1 MEDLTPMMK
10 QYHEVKQRFPG
21 KLVFFR
27 LGDFYEMFYDD
38 AVLASREL
46 EITLTSRNKDKNGA
60 PIPMCGVPHHSVD
73 GYIARLMKKGFKV
86 AICEQVEDSKL
97 SKKLVRREV
106 TRVLTPGTVLEEIL
120 LEPKDNNYLGC
131 LYRTG
136 DGVGLAFM
144 DLSTSDFL
152 ATEFF
157 GDQAWE
163 KSLDELTRFTPK
175 EIVLQ
180 ESSSEEIQTRLSR
193 EWSDR
198 WVSSPLEDWVFNLDY
213 AQRSLLEHFNLPSL
227 DGLGAAGHSLSLCA
241 AGALIHY
248 IRETQLSQLGKVAA
262 LRFFEPSEFMKLDA
276 STVTNLELIKTLDGS
291 RKGSLFDLLDWTQTG
306 MGARLL
312 KSWLLLP
319 ILDLSELNCRQDS
332 VAAFISDVRNLD
344 RFRKKLGEIHDLERL
359 ISRVMAEVSN
369 PREMLA
375 LRDSLTAIPSI
386 RDMLLEYPCRRL
398 SQIRQR
404 LDPLEDVVE
413 LIEKS
418 ISDSPPVSA
427 NEPGIIRAGYSKELD
442 ELRDIRHSGK
452 GYIASLEKRERE
464 KTGIQNLKIKFNNV
478 FGYFI
483 EVTKSN
489 LSLIPE
495 HYMRKQTLVN
505 SERFVTEELREYEE
519 KVLRAEER
527 IADLEKEIFI
537 QLRKSVGLEGER
549 IQKTARLIGEL
560 DVYAS
565 LSEAALKNAYIRP
578 ELTEEDEIYI
588 RQGRHPVVEIQS
600 RPFIPNDLFLNCGTD
615 QLILLTGPNMGGKS
629 TYLRQTALIVILAQM
644 GSFVPAK
651 EARIGCVDRIYTR
664 VGASDNLAKGR
675 STFMVEMI
683 ETANILNT
691 ATNRSLILLDEVGR
705 GTATF
710 DGLSLAW
717 AIAEYLVLHKGLRA
731 KTLFATHYHELTK
744 MASLHSGVKNYCMA
758 IQEAGREIVF
768 LRRVTPGVADKS
780 YGIEVARLAGMPREV
795 LARATEILERLERKD
810 IDLTGRTRRRSAEE
824 VLDEIQKHLFN

>member
-73 GYIARLMKKGFKV
+73 GYVARLMKKGFKV

-157 GDQAWE
+157 GDRAWE

-213 AQRSLLEHFNLPSL
+213 AQRSLLEHFSLPSL
-227 DGLGAAGHSLSLCA
+227 DGLGAGGHSLSLCA

-731 KTLFATHYHELTK
+731 KTIFATHYHELTK

>member
-157 GDQAWE
+157 GDRAWE

-198 WVSSPLEDWVFNLDY
+198 WVSSPLEDWVFNRDY

-227 DGLGAAGHSLSLCA
+227 DGLGAGGHSLSLCA

-489 LSLIPE
+489 LSLIPG

-537 QLRKSVGLEGER
+537 RLRKSVGLEGER

-731 KTLFATHYHELTK
+731 KTIFATHYHELTK